1 MKFYVW
7 IQHFWLDTNA
17 VIALLQ
23 GNQQVLQ
30 QLQNSDWLGISMI
43 SQLEFLSFSGL
54 TESDRQLF
62 NQFLQQIEVIGLNP
76 AQPDLID
83 LIIQLRQTYRLPLPD
98 VIIAATAIQANASL
112 ITADKQ
118 LKTIKEVTVI
128 DFLP

>member
-1 MKFYVW
+1 MTG
-7 IQHFWLDTNA
+7 LGSR
-17 VIALLQ
+17 LL
-23 GNQQVLQ
+23 
-30 QLQNSDWLGISMI
+30 

-62 NQFLQQIEVIGLNP
+62 NQFLQQIETIGLNP

-98 VIIAATAIQANASL
+98 VIIAATAIRANASL

-118 LKTIKEVTVI
+118 LKTIQEVTVVDLSALKTI
-128 DFLP
+128 AP

>member
-1 MKFYVW
+1 MTGNRYL
-7 IQHFWLDTNA
+7 LDTNA

-30 QLQNSDWLGISMI
+30 QLQNSGWIGISII
-43 SQLEFLSFSGL
+43 SQLEFLSLSGL

-62 NQFLQQIEVIGLNP
+62 NQFLQQIEIIGLNP

-83 LIIQLRQTYRLPLPD
+83 LITQLRQTYRLPLPD

-112 ITADKQ
+112 ITADQQ
-118 LKTIKEVTVI
+118 LKTIQEVTVV

>member
-1 MKFYVW
+1 MTGNRYL
-7 IQHFWLDTNA
+7 LDTNA

-30 QLQNSDWLGISMI
+30 QLQNSGWIGISII

-62 NQFLQQIEVIGLNP
+62 NQFLQQIEIIGLNP
-76 AQPDLID
+76 AQLDLID
-83 LIIQLRQTYRLPLPD
+83 LITQLRQTYRLPLPD

-112 ITADKQ
+112 ITADQQ
-118 LKTIKEVTVI
+118 LKTIQEVTVV

>member
-1 MKFYVW
+1 MNGNRYL
-7 IQHFWLDTNA
+7 LDTNA

-30 QLQNSDWLGISMI
+30 QLQNSDWIGISII

-62 NQFLQQIEVIGLNP
+62 NQLLQQIETIGLNL
-76 AQPDLID
+76 AQPALID
-83 LIIQLRQTYRLPLPD
+83 LIIQLRQTYRLPLPN
-98 VIIAATAIQANASL
+98 VIIAATAIRANARL

-118 LKTIKEVTVI
+118 LKTIQEITVV

>member
-1 MKFYVW
+1 MTGNRYL
-7 IQHFWLDTNA
+7 LDTNA

-30 QLQNSDWLGISMI
+30 QLQNSGWIGISII

-62 NQFLQQIEVIGLNP
+62 NQFLQQIEIIGLNP

-83 LIIQLRQTYRLPLPD
+83 LITQLRQTYRLPLPD

-112 ITADKQ
+112 ITADQQ
-118 LKTIKEVTVI
+118 LKTIQEVTVV

>member
-1 MKFYVW
+1 MSGNRYL
-7 IQHFWLDTNA
+7 LDTNA

-30 QLQNSDWLGISMI
+30 LLQNPDWIGISII
-43 SQLEFLSFSGL
+43 SQLEFMAFTGL

-62 NQFLQQIEVIGLNP
+62 NQFLQQVEVVGL
-76 AQPDLID
+76 QSEQTDLID

-98 VIIAATAIQANASL
+98 VVIAATAIQVNARL

-118 LKTIKEVTVI
+118 LKTIQELTVV
-128 DFLP
+128 DFIP